1 MGAGVSSLYAGV
13 CPERVDRLVLLEGI
27 GPLTNPEEMARNQM
41 ARSILWKGG
50 KERRVYG
57 TLEEAASRRVGGPA
71 QLSLE
76 AAITITQRGVQD
88 FLEGLR
94 ISHDPRHRAPSR
106 MRLTEEMTLT
116 YLREIVCPTLY
127 VQALGGWPLPED
139 FLNSRLA
146 AVPDLEMVSVEGHHH
161 VHLEHPERVI
171 GAIQAL
177 LGKPIASVEE
187 GSMAK

>member
-1 MGAGVSSLYAGV
+1 
-13 CPERVDRLVLLEGI
+13 
-27 GPLTNPEEMARNQM
+27 
-41 ARSILWKGG
+41 
-50 KERRVYG
+50 
-57 TLEEAASRRVGGPA
+57 
-71 QLSLE
+71 
-76 AAITITQRGVQD
+76 
-88 FLEGLR
+88 
-94 ISHDPRHRAPSR
+94 

-177 LGKPIASVEE
+177 LEKPVASVEE